1 MKFLFGDSLLRD
13 LDILLPKK
21 LNTSTLDTVIGLA
34 KRFPQLQ
41 LSDMS
46 CLDKLREECLDYIL
60 SPADLPTL
68 AEYTGADKV
77 KRHCVGKY
85 WLEVGQILTLDG
97 EPRFPSLTKLM
108 MGLLAIP
115 TSNADS
121 ERGFSILR
129 KIHTDQRSNLSQ
141 STIIALMRIKFNCEH
156 GCIDSELNNDLLKSC
171 KKATVT
177 FLKGHHQ
184 SSDHAVI
191 ILITVM

>member
-1 MKFLFGDSLLRD
+1 MIQKFPFGDSLLRD
-13 LDILLPKK
+13 LDILLPKE

-41 LSDMS
+41 LSDVS

-77 KRHCVGKY
+77 KRPRVGKY
-85 WLEVGQILTLDG
+85 WWEVGQILTLDG

-115 TSNADS
+115 ASNADS

-141 STIIALMRIKFNCEH
+141 STIIALMCIKFNCEH
-156 GCIDSELNNDLLKSC
+156 CCIDSELNNDLLKSC

-177 FLKGHHQ
+177 FLNR
-184 SSDHAVI
+184 STSVI
-191 ILITVM
+191 